1 MIIFVV
7 RVLMQFIRYFIYQ
20 ILIDMYISYILL
32 FLGEIFVTKSV

>member
-7 RVLMQFIRYFIYQ
+7 RLLMQFIKYFIYQ
-20 ILIDMYISYILL
+20 ILIDMYISYTLL